1 MASDWY
7 CNMSGDVSGP
17 LTDAQLR
24 ELVAGGYLSPDDFVR
39 GTAQGEWVSAG
50 RVKGL
55 FSRGEA
61 PDATGGVAAADK
73 STEGLPAKRLPV
85 AKAVSGPPPLARAKP
100 PGSQSGIA
108 PRDGMYLVDA
118 AKTGNSARSGIRKR
132 RRRLIAS
139 PPVLAVSTAL
149 IVLLG
154 VIYWLSR
161 TETEP
166 LRSGED
172 VSTVETRSGPPE
184 PKSARQ
190 AAFDAAKG
198 LDVDELDRLISTPPD
213 GRKPREPAKT
223 GTAAKEPLVTPLPES
238 RPERSVTAAE
248 LVTPLGPRTRQG
260 PEQPET
266 MAEVPEDDGYSP
278 IPIPGLTGIDDDHEP
293 ASDVEKRDRE

>member
-73 STEGLPAKRLPV
+73 STEGLSAKRLPV

-118 AKTGNSARSGIRKR
+118 AKTGNSARSRIRKR

-172 VSTVETRSGPPE
+172 VSTVETQSGPPE

-198 LDVDELDRLISTPPD
+198 LDVDELKRLISTPPD
-213 GRKPREPAKT
+213 GPKTPKAGRAVEAAAAARVPEP
-223 GTAAKEPLVTPLPES
+223 GPLK
-238 RPERSVTAAE
+238 SVPTDE
-248 LVTPLGPRTRQG
+248 LVTPLEPQTRQG